1 MKSKNITRLMTRLN
15 LILKVEDENL
25 SKIYYLF
32 IKSSKIWEDMN
43 FISVRVETLDELQIP
58 IKDHHNGNYILEEE
72 HQKQLSQQCKTID
85 NNLTKDKCL
94 KLAEKELDK
103 VFGIKNFD
111 GSLLVDSID
120 YIEESKTV
128 NATTYYHHRFFVL
141 TKIDGIN
148 RLMRLKTIELVPLE
162 LFIKV
167 GKNPGNLHEKYNPSQ
182 IIRHFFAKETWK
194 HDKIPPLK
202 IGHTNTK
209 KKIGVLF
216 SDLKGFGYIVK
227 KFAAT
232 KESELTRLMIKKYQY
247 LSSIE
252 IKAAGGYVV
261 QTAGDAFMAIFTLTD
276 NTIEDIIRILK
287 AAIGMLSI
295 HSVEIEGKPM
305 ELITRIGINIAEV
318 EEGFLGALDLREY
331 TVFGKGVNIAS
342 RLEKK
347 VDELSESIDHF
358 SGGILFNLTNC
369 EIDIQSNEQKI
380 KELTKHINQTATDIP
395 NASFK
400 SRLKS
405 FADDLERTYKVD
417 HLFEKVNHKLKL
429 VLREYNHNSEN
440 TKLNTTQELKRIQVK
455 EGNTNCLFVYKRNV

>member
-1 MKSKNITRLMTRLN
+1 MKSQNITRLMTRLN
-15 LILKVEDENL
+15 LILKVEDENV
-25 SKIYYLF
+25 SKLYYLF

-43 FISVRVETLDELQIP
+43 FISVRVDTLDDLSTP
-58 IKDHHNGNYILEEE
+58 IKNHHNGIYTLEDTHKED
-72 HQKQLSQQCKTID
+72 LSKKCQSID
-85 NNLTKDKCL
+85 ELLSKEKCI

-111 GSLLVDSID
+111 GVLLKDFID

-128 NATTYYHHRFFVL
+128 NAITYYHHRFFAL
-141 TKIDGIN
+141 TKLDGLN
-148 RLMRLKTIELVPLE
+148 RLIRLKTIELVPLE
-162 LFIKV
+162 LFIKL
-167 GKNPGNLHEKYNPSQ
+167 GRDTGNLHEKYNPSQ
-182 IIRHFFAKETWK
+182 VIRRFFSEETWK
-194 HDKIPPLK
+194 KDTLPALK

-252 IKAAGGYVV
+252 IKASGGYVV
-261 QTAGDAFMAIFTLTD
+261 QTAGDAFMAIFTLTENVLD
-276 NTIEDIIRILK
+276 DIHRILQ

-295 HSVEIEGKPM
+295 NSVEIEGKPM

-369 EIDIQSNEQKI
+369 EIDTHANEQKI
-380 KELTKHINQTATDIP
+380 KELAGHINQIAHDIK
-395 NASFK
+395 NLSFK

-405 FADDLERTYKVD
+405 FASELEHTYKID
-417 HLFEKVNHKLKL
+417 LLFDKVNKNIKPLL
-429 VLREYNHNSEN
+429 AETFMQFVIEP
-440 TKLNTTQELKRIQVK
+440 ELKRIQVK
-455 EGNTNCLFVYKRNV
+455 EGNTNCLFIYKKGSTTQ